1 MTQNTPNTLEQPA
14 PEPDSSL
21 RPAFFQT
28 LARHGLELRR
38 DRTLTLQVN
47 VGLLCNQTCRH
58 CHLEA
63 GPDRQEMMTQE
74 IMEQVAAYAVR
85 GEFQVADVT
94 GGAPE
99 LVPHI
104 DYLLKQLAA
113 SVPKVMLRANLTA
126 ISEASRK
133 YLGHLCRDLRITLV
147 ASLPALH
154 VSQTDAQRGS
164 GVLAASIAALQW
176 LNSLGYGQTDS
187 GLELNLV
194 SNPGGA
200 FLPPD
205 QCRAE
210 TRFRRELLRKWGV
223 HFNNLYTFAN
233 MPLGRFRSW
242 LMASGNYE
250 GYMQRLTEA
259 FNPATVSGVMCRSLV
274 SVNWEGVLHDC
285 DFHLARRIPLGGI
298 RRHVAAMS
306 APPAPGSPVVT
317 AEHCYACTAGAG
329 FT

>member
-1 MTQNTPNTLEQPA
+1 MLTTETMEQQA
-14 PEPDSSL
+14 AGPDATL
-21 RPAFFQT
+21 RPTFAQT
-28 LARHGLELRR
+28 LIRHNLALQR
-38 DRTLTLQVN
+38 DRTRTLQIN
-47 VGLLCNQTCRH
+47 VGLICNQICRH

-63 GPDRQEMMTQE
+63 GPDRQEMMTPE

-126 ISEASRK
+126 ISDASRK

-154 VSQTDAQRGS
+154 ASQTDAQRGP
-164 GVLAASIAALQW
+164 GVQDVSIGSLQW
-176 LNSLGYGQTDS
+176 LNSLGYGVTDS
-187 GLELNLV
+187 ELELNLV
-194 SNPGGA
+194 SNPSGA
-200 FLPPD
+200 FLPPE
-205 QCRAE
+205 QCRAQA
-210 TRFRRELLRKWGV
+210 RFRKELLRKWGV
-223 HFNNLYTFAN
+223 RFNNLYTFAN
-233 MPLGRFRSW
+233 APLGRFRTW

-250 GYMQRLTEA
+250 AYLERLTNT
-259 FNPATVSGVMCRSLV
+259 FNPATVSSVMCRSLV
-274 SVNWEGVLHDC
+274 SVDWDGLLHDC
-285 DFHLARRIPLGGI
+285 DFHLARRIPLGGM
-298 RRHVAAMS
+298 RQHVANMAN
-306 APPAPGSPVVT
+306 APARGQPIIP